1 MEGQHMPLGL
11 WVFLAAWVYVIQ
23 PVGGWLLDHP
33 TVAALL
39 LLGWWLAAVL
49 NRLTMSVQ
57 SERRSR
63 GSETCRGESERFR
76 DYWGAAGGSR
86 HESRKVR
93 LAAPRDVRSQHSS

>member
-39 LLGWWLAAVL
+39 LLAWWLAAVL
-49 NRLTMSVQ
+49 DRLRTAVEDLKTTVDLQKDDELHSDRYLDDLKTAV
-57 SERRSR
+57 EELT
-63 GSETCRGESERFR
+63 ETVHEMKNAMDQR
-76 DYWGAAGGSR
+76 AGGGT
-86 HESRKVR
+86 
-93 LAAPRDVRSQHSS
+93 